1 MNKKVGFG
9 FLVLC
14 FFILTI
20 FTGNVMAAQ
29 KALIL
34 SGTSEDAA
42 QKIGTTMMVIEG
54 VKEVLAKEN
63 INTEIQWVDLDGQK
77 DPEKKVELG
86 LKAVEIAR
94 QAKPDVIIVLNDN
107 ALKYVG
113 SKIDDIPVVFA
124 WVFST
129 DMKSLGLPKPNITGV
144 TRRSYAPDI

>member
-42 QKIGTTMMVIEG
+42 IKIGTTMMVIDG
-54 VKEVLAKEN
+54 IKEVLAKEN
-63 INTEIQWVDLDGQK
+63 INTEIQWVDLDLC
-77 DPEKKVELG
+77 E
-86 LKAVEIAR
+86 
-94 QAKPDVIIVLNDN
+94 
-107 ALKYVG
+107 
-113 SKIDDIPVVFA
+113 
-124 WVFST
+124 
-129 DMKSLGLPKPNITGV
+129 
-144 TRRSYAPDI
+144 